1 MQARFPFRTRPAWL
15 LAAAAALLAAGVY
28 LFLHAGGW
36 LVREDPLEKAQYV
49 AVLSGGLPG
58 RALAGAEIF
67 RLSGAR
73 EVWLTRPLEP
83 AAAMTALQL
92 PYAGEEEYSRM
103 VLIAKG
109 VPPASIRILA
119 ARVTNTAE
127 ELEALAAELR
137 GAPDS
142 TLIVVTSGAHT
153 RRVRTLWRSLPGAG
167 SRGRLLVRAAP
178 QDSFDAAH
186 WWRTS
191 NDALTV
197 VREYLGLLNAWAGLP
212 LKHAR

>member
-67 RLSGAR
+67 RLRGAR

-142 TLIVVTSGAHT
+142 TLIV
-153 RRVRTLWRSLPGAG
+153 
-167 SRGRLLVRAAP
+167 
-178 QDSFDAAH
+178 
-186 WWRTS
+186 
-191 NDALTV
+191 
-197 VREYLGLLNAWAGLP
+197 
-212 LKHAR
+212 